1 MKPGG
6 LRITWSTFET
16 NSQSIRQGPFPSALP
31 CIPWCLHPELRD
43 ATDGERPAGEKHGG
57 ARAGGHQVGV
67 LLLRVCVSRAQ
78 H

>member
-1 MKPGG
+1 MD
-6 LRITWSTFET
+6 FE
-16 NSQSIRQGPFPSALP
+16 SHGVPLKLIHSPSGRDHSLSALS
-31 CIPWCLHPELRD
+31 CILWYLHPELRD